1 MGQYFILDPAF
12 PERLTRSGYYRT
24 LDFIE
29 RLFEDYAQAGL
40 SRRSDKEVAISGL
53 LQRIGTALNSQFVYG
68 VFECIRWPLI
78 LWRAL
83 DSMNNEAVSASMAAV
98 KLPSWSWMS
107 YDHIEFLDTGEMD
120 IAQDTIRFG
129 IEKQQLD
136 VYIFDVQDCSMAP
149 RSDLQILVNSS
160 DEEIQKVW
168 FDSNERIETPGCVIV
183 ARRRRKN
190 DFLYDLVRD
199 KKEVF
204 VLFVV
209 AEGQGQYR
217 RVGVGEISLQYISQ
231 SSVRGVL
238 V

>member
-12 PERLTRSGYYRT
+12 PERLTRSGYDRT

-29 RLFEDYAQAGL
+29 RLFENYAQAGL

-53 LQRIGTALNSQFVYG
+53 LQRIGTALNSRFVYG

-83 DSMNNEAVSASMAAV
+83 DSTNNEAVSASMAAV

-107 YDHIEFLDTGEMD
+107 YDHIEFLDAGVMQ
-120 IAQDTIRFG
+120 IAENSIQFRV
-129 IEKQQLD
+129 EKQQLD
-136 VYIFDVQDCSMAP
+136 VYIFDLQDCSMAP
-149 RSDLQILVNSS
+149 KSDLQILVNSS

-168 FDSNERIETPGCVIV
+168 FDSNERIETLGCVIV
-183 ARRRRKN
+183 ARRIKN
-190 DFLYDLVRD
+190 DFFYDLVRD
-199 KKEVF
+199 KEEVF

-209 AEGQGQYR
+209 AKGQGQYR